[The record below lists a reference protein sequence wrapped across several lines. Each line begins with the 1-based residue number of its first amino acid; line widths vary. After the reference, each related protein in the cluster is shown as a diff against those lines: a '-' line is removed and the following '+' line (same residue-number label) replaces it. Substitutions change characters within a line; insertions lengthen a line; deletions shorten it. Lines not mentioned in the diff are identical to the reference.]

1 MHEWNVLHI
10 VGKILKR
17 ATTFLYTSPQSKFY
31 TNSYKHPKWRE
42 SQFRE
47 FQDSR
52 FGSLHHYASY
62 WQGIVFYFHVV
73 NHIQPH
79 LNLLQ
84 ALRPRWLKAS
94 LEACAITLATLIVAL
109 VMEVAIAIVAS
120 INVISEHAI
129 QLPIQRG
136 IEIKFVCPNIIIV
149 PRLKLLHPLH
159 HEH

>member
-1 MHEWNVLHI
+1 
-10 VGKILKR
+10 
-17 ATTFLYTSPQSKFY
+17 
-31 TNSYKHPKWRE
+31 
-42 SQFRE
+42 
-47 FQDSR
+47 
-52 FGSLHHYASY
+52 
-62 WQGIVFYFHVV
+62 
-73 NHIQPH
+73 
-79 LNLLQ
+79 
-84 ALRPRWLKAS
+84 LKAS